1 MVFLKGASLHLLTR
15 REWRPNGSEVSANN
29 GLVFGR
35 ERGIQEI
42 GVVRAEA
49 KERSIFCSNKENQM
63 TGYGRRAGDPKGATK
78 EMDVRFPD
86 ASVLQALV
94 GDKDEN
100 LKVIERELSLKIGR
114 SPEGLVLVGQD
125 TDVELGYSL
134 LTQLRGLIEQGEVI
148 FKGDVDRAI
157 KMLSGNQRL
166 QLSELFRDQIRT
178 SGKRTKIVPKTFKQK
193 TYIEE
198 IKDNSV
204 VFGVGPAGTGKTYL
218 AMAMAVSALV
228 NKEVK
233 RIVLCRPAVEAGEKL
248 GFLPGDMAEKVNPY
262 LRPLYDALHDMVDV
276 DRAKEMVEKGVVE
289 VAPLA
294 FMRGRTLSNAFVIL
308 DEAQNTTP
316 VQMKMFLTRLGFGST
331 CVVTGDPTQI
341 DLPRGMVSGLTHA
354 LKILNNT
361 DGVSIVHFT
370 DEDVVRHPLVSR
382 IIQAYDRDED

>member
-1 MVFLKGASLHLLTR
+1 
-15 REWRPNGSEVSANN
+15 
-29 GLVFGR
+29 
-35 ERGIQEI
+35 
-42 GVVRAEA
+42 
-49 KERSIFCSNKENQM
+49 M

-78 EMDVRFPD
+78 EMLVQFPN

-100 LKVIERELSLKIGR
+100 LKIIERELGLKIGR
-114 SPEGLVLVGQD
+114 APEGLVVVGQD
-125 TDVELGYSL
+125 TDVELAHSL
-134 LTQLRGLIEQGEVI
+134 LVQLRGLIEQGEVL
-148 FKGDVDRAI
+148 FKGDVERAI
-157 KMLSGNQRL
+157 RMLSGNQRL
-166 QLSELFRDQIRT
+166 QLSELFRDEIRV

-198 IKDNSV
+198 IQRNSV

-228 NKEVK
+228 SKEVK

-262 LRPLYDALHDMVDV
+262 LRPLYDALYDMVDV

-341 DLPRGMVSGLTHA
+341 DLPRGMTSGLTHA
-354 LKILNNT
+354 LKILSGT
-361 DGVSIVHFT
+361 EGVSITHFT

-382 IIQAYDRDED
+382 IIQAYDQDAD